1 MSSTNGNIKIT
12 QEGKLD
18 KRFNST
24 KSIEKQLKSIK
35 ITNSGRPD
43 KRTSEVKS
51 GKIKVKISD
60 GHVKGSSK
68 IGKNMKLL

>member
-1 MSSTNGNIKIT
+1 MSSKNGNVIIT
-12 QEGKLD
+12 QGGKLD

-24 KSIEKQLKSIK
+24 KSIEKQVKSIK
-35 ITNSGRPD
+35 VTNSGRPD
-43 KRTSEVKS
+43 KRTSEVRN

-68 IGKNMKLL
+68 LGKNMKLL